1 MTRFKELARIRA
13 AIKLRNE
20 PELRWA
26 VEYCQMRL
34 KTATRKDQA
43 EYWRGIQRE
52 ISETLRSHSPTA
64 SAPLN
69 FFSLGAQTGG
79 QTSSEAREQEQS
91 LRDLFNAWTGDYS
104 SDIREFAFLLRV
116 DGHIHRYTAMWN
128 IYGAQKAKRKRDW
141 IEVEIGVPETWWR
154 LAHTDQYKKRLAEE
168 IEKGFNS
175 MIEVLRK
182 NRRDI
187 RAETL
192 LRDWFQVK
200 AKFLE
205 PKVKVQ

>member
-1 MTRFKELARIRA
+1 MAFCNNR
-13 AIKLRNE
+13 
-20 PELRWA
+20 PDSRWQL
-26 VEYCQMRL
+26 EYGLQYE
-34 KTATRKDQA
+34 ANAGWNIGD
-43 EYWRGIQRE
+43 W
-52 ISETLRSHSPTA
+52 SPLHFSIESG
-64 SAPLN
+64 SALN
-69 FFSLGAQTGG
+69 SFSLGAQIGG
-79 QTSSEAREQEQS
+79 QTSKEAREQEQAI
-91 LRDLFNAWTGDYS
+91 RDLFNTWTGEYS

-128 IYGAQKAKRKRDW
+128 IYGAQRAKRKRDW

-154 LAHTDQYKKRLAEE
+154 LAHTDQYKKRIAEE

-187 RAETL
+187 KAEAL
-192 LRDWFQVK
+192 LHDWSQIR

-205 PKVKVQ
+205 PIVRVQ